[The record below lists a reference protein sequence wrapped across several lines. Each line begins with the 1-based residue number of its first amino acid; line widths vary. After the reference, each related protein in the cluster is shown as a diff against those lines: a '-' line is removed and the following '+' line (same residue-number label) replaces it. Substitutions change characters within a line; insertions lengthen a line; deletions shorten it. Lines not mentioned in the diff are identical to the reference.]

1 MMHALPK
8 PTREKFIQNGK
19 LFGDRWNFP
28 NALGCIDGKH
38 IRIRCPNQSGSLYYN
53 YKDFFSIVLLAIVGP
68 SYEFLAVDIGSFGR
82 EGDAGIFSKCSLGRA
97 IKDKLF
103 DIPGATILPNTEIV
117 APQVF
122 LGDEAF
128 PILENLLKPY
138 PRNQSLHDKSKA
150 IFNYRLSRARRIV
163 ENAFGLLTQ
172 NFRIFLTPIHTNPDI
187 IEDLI
192 TTACI
197 LHNLMIEAH
206 GTNFEMDNS
215 TPAIL
220 SSIDELHEHE
230 IESDPEQELKYK
242 IRDTFK
248 DYFNSVGSVPWQN
261 DSIRL

>member
-1 MMHALPK
+1 MANTSEFVVQIGRDLCITITK
-8 PTREKFIQNGK
+8 TFFR
-19 LFGDRWNFP
+19 LFYWQSSG
-28 NALGCIDGKH
+28 
-38 IRIRCPNQSGSLYYN
+38 RITN
-53 YKDFFSIVLLAIVGP
+53 
-68 SYEFLAVDIGSFGR
+68 FLAVDIGSFGR
-82 EGDAGIFSKCSLGRA
+82 EGDAGIFSRCVLGRA

-103 DIPGATILPNTEIV
+103 DTPSVATLPNTETV
-117 APQVF
+117 APYVF

-192 TTACI
+192 TSACI
-197 LHNLMIEAH
+197 LHNLMIDFN
-206 GTNFEMDNS
+206 GTNFEMDN
-215 TPAIL
+215 TPSNGL
-220 SSIDELHEHE
+220 NSIEELIDDE
-230 IESDPEQELKYK
+230 IESHSGQELKYK

-248 DYFNSVGSVPWQN
+248 DYFNTVGSVPWQN
-261 DSIRL
+261 DLFRL